1 MSSKNDK
8 KLFLLDGMALAYR
21 SHFALINNPRMTSTG
36 MNTSMVFVFTNTL
49 LEIMAKEAPT
59 HLAVVFDTNKPTFR
73 DEVYPEYKAQRESMP
88 EDIQNGF
95 PYLDRVLAGF
105 KVPVIRKD
113 GFEADDV
120 IGTLAQSAEAAGY
133 LTYMVTPDKD
143 FAQLVT
149 ENTLIFKPGR
159 QGSDPEI
166 QGVDEV
172 LEKWGIAEIDQVVD
186 MLGLMGDVS
195 DNVPGVPGIGPKTA
209 QKLIDKFG
217 SVETLLDS
225 TDQLKGKQKENLET
239 FREQALLSKELVT
252 INTEVPLED
261 VSIDNFVIQEKDD
274 AILKEVF
281 NELEF
286 RILAQRVF
294 GETQD
299 APASSGP
306 QQSLSFNGEVA
317 HEAEPVDPRNLKTL
331 ADVKH
336 DYAIA
341 DTDAKID
348 TLIKDLKKQKTICLD
363 LETSHLSSKSSEI
376 VGIAISTKPHTGTY
390 VPVPVDRDE
399 TLALLEKF
407 RGVIEDSGIA
417 LIGHNVK
424 YDLSVLKW
432 HGFEWGGAIYDTML
446 AGHLTQ
452 PETRMRMDSLAESLL
467 EYKAKPI
474 SDLIGERGKEQKSMR
489 DVPVDE
495 VAEYAVEDADVTLQ
509 LWAKLQPKIAE
520 MGQTEVFEDVE
531 LPLLP
536 VLVNMEY
543 EGIRLDTDVLD
554 QISSNLQKE
563 IEQTRERIFELAGE
577 EFNLNSPKQLG
588 EIFFEKLQLDPNAKR
603 TRKSKQYQTNERILT
618 RLSNRHEI
626 AEKVLHYRESTKL
639 KSTYLDMLPGTVFEQ
654 TGRVHTNYE
663 QAVTATGRM
672 QSSNPN
678 LQNIPVRSDQG
689 REIRKAFV
697 ARDKDHTLLAA
708 DYSQIELR
716 VVADISGDEAMKGA
730 FERGDDIHDMTSM
743 KVFDVDADG
752 VTAEMRRRAKTV
764 NFGIVYGISAFGLS
778 DRLDIPR
785 AQAVDLIESYFTQYP
800 GIRDYMDTTIEFC
813 RDKGYV
819 QTVTGR
825 RRYLR
830 DINSR
835 NATLR
840 SAAERNAINSPIQGS
855 AADMIKIAMAKIHD
869 RIREEG
875 LRSRMLLQV
884 HDELVFD
891 MHKDE
896 TEVLPALVEDEM
908 KTAIELSVPIVVEL
922 GTGDNWLVA
931 H

>member
-1 MSSKNDK
+1 MANDNGEK

-21 SHFALINNPRMTSTG
+21 SHFALINNPRMTSSG

-49 LEIMAKEAPT
+49 LEIMTKEAPT
-59 HLAVVFDTNKPTFR
+59 HLAVVFDTNKPTYR
-73 DEVYPEYKAQRESMP
+73 DEIYPEYKAQRESMP
-88 EDIQNGF
+88 EDISNGF

-120 IGTLAQSAEAAGY
+120 IGTLAQSAESEGF
-133 LTYMVTPDKD
+133 LIYMVTPDKD

-149 ENTLIFKPGR
+149 DNTLIFKPGR

-172 LEKWGIAEIDQVVD
+172 LEKWGIAEVDQVVD
-186 MLGLMGDVS
+186 MLGLMGDTS

-209 QKLIDKFG
+209 QKLIAQFG

-239 FREQALLSKELVT
+239 YRDQALMSKELVT
-252 INTEVPLED
+252 INTGVPLED
-261 VSIDNFVIQEKDD
+261 VAIGDLVIKEKDD
-274 AILKEVF
+274 DILKEVF

-286 RILAQRVF
+286 RVLAQRVF
-294 GETQD
+294 GEAAQG
-299 APASSGP
+299 APSSGP
-306 QQSLSFNGEVA
+306 QQSFSFNGETA
-317 HEAEPVDPRNLKTL
+317 PAEPIDPRNLKTL
-331 ADVKH
+331 DDVKH
-336 DYAIA
+336 SYEIA
-341 DTDAKID
+341 DTDAKVD
-348 TLIKDLKKQKTICLD
+348 SLVKALKKQKTVCMD
-363 LETSHLSSKSSEI
+363 LETSHLSSKGSEI
-376 VGIAISTKPHTGTY
+376 VGVAFSTKPHTGTY
-390 VPVPVDRDE
+390 VPFPEDRDE
-399 TLALLEKF
+399 TIALLETF
-407 RGVIEDSGIA
+407 RDVFEDDGIT
-417 LIGHNVK
+417 LVGHNVK

-432 HGFEWGGAIYDTML
+432 HGFEWSGQIYDTML

-467 EYKAKPI
+467 EYKAKSI
-474 SDLIGERGKEQKSMR
+474 TELIGERGKEQKSMR
-489 DVPVDE
+489 DVPLEE

-509 LWAKLQPKIAE
+509 LWAALEPKIAE
-520 MGQTEVFEDVE
+520 MGQTEVFENVE

-543 EGIRLDTDVLD
+543 EGIRLDTDVLAE
-554 QISSNLQKE
+554 ISDNLQTE
-563 IEQTRERIFELAGE
+563 IDGTRERIFELAGE
-577 EFNLNSPKQLG
+577 EFNMNSPKQLG
-588 EIFFEKLQLDPNAKR
+588 EILFEKLQLDPNAKR

-618 RLSNRHEI
+618 RLANRHEI
-626 AEKVLHYRESTKL
+626 AEKVLHYRESSKL
-639 KSTYLDMLPGTVFEQ
+639 KSTYLDSLPGTVFEK

-697 ARDKDHTLLAA
+697 PRDKDHTLLAA

-716 VVADISGDEAMKGA
+716 IVADISGDEAMKGA

-743 KVFDVDADG
+743 KVWNVDQDG

-800 GIRDYMDTTIEFC
+800 GIRDYMDSTIEFC
-813 RDKGYV
+813 RENGYV

-835 NATLR
+835 NGTLR

-875 LRSRMLLQV
+875 FRSRMLLQV

-896 TEVLPALVEDEM
+896 ADTLPSMVEEEM
-908 KTAIELSVPIVVEL
+908 MNAIPLSVPVVVEL

>member
-1 MSSKNDK
+1 MASEK

-21 SHFALINNPRMTSTG
+21 SHFALVNNPRMTSAG

-49 LEIMAKEAPT
+49 LEIMTKEQPT
-59 HLAVVFDTNKPTFR
+59 HLAVVFDTNKPTHR
-73 DEVYPEYKAQRESMP
+73 DEIYPEYKAQRESMP
-88 EDIQNGF
+88 EDIKAGF

-120 IGTLAQSAEAAGY
+120 IGTLALTAEAEGFQ
-133 LTYMVTPDKD
+133 TYMVTPDKD

-149 ENTLIFKPGR
+149 DNTLLFKPGR

-166 QGVDEV
+166 HGVDEV
-172 LEKWGIAEIDQVVD
+172 LEKWGIAEVDQVIDV
-186 MLGLMGDVS
+186 LGLMGDTS
-195 DNVPGVPGIGPKTA
+195 DNIPGVPGIGPKTA
-209 QKLIDKFG
+209 QKLIAQFG

-225 TDQLKGKQKENLET
+225 TDQLKGKQKENLEN
-239 FREQALLSKELVT
+239 FRDQALMSKELVI
-252 INTEVPLED
+252 INTQVPLDAKIED
-261 VSIDNFVIQEKDD
+261 FKIKDRD
-274 AILKEVF
+274 DDILKEVF

-286 RILAQRVF
+286 RHLGQRVF
-294 GETQD
+294 GE
-299 APASSGP
+299 APQVTPSPSGP
-306 QQSLSFNGEVA
+306 QQSLSFNGEA
-317 HEAEPVDPRNLKTL
+317 AADPEPVDARNLKTL
-331 ADVKH
+331 ADVEH
-336 DYAIA
+336 TYTIA
-341 DTDAKID
+341 DSDEKVDA
-348 TLIKDLKKQKTICLD
+348 LVSDLKNQKLICMD
-363 LETSHLSSKSSEI
+363 LETSHLSSKGSGI
-376 VGIAISTKPHTGTY
+376 VGIAVSTKAHTGSY
-390 VPVPVDRDE
+390 VPVPEDRDE
-399 TLALLEKF
+399 TLAVLEKF
-407 RGVIEDSGIA
+407 RGVIEDDSIG

-432 HGFEWGGAIYDTML
+432 HGFEWRGPIYDTML
-446 AGHLTQ
+446 AGALTQ

-467 EYKAKPI
+467 EYKSRSI
-474 SDLIGERGKEQKSMR
+474 TELIGERGKDQKSMR
-489 DVPVDE
+489 DVPVE
-495 VAEYAVEDADVTLQ
+495 QVAEYAAEDADVTLQ
-509 LWAKLQPKIAE
+509 LWDKLAPKVEE
-520 MGQTEVFEDVE
+520 MGQTKVYENVE

-543 EGIRLDTDVLD
+543 EGIRLDIDVLAE
-554 QISSNLQKE
+554 ISKNLQIE
-563 IEQTRERIFELAGE
+563 IDETRERIFELAGE

-588 EIFFEKLQLDPNAKR
+588 EMFFEKLQLDPNAKR

-618 RLSNRHEI
+618 RLSNKHEI
-626 AEKVLHYRESTKL
+626 AAKVIHYRESTKL
-639 KSTYLDMLPGTVFEQ
+639 KSTYIDTLPGTVFEK

-697 ARDKDHTLLAA
+697 PRDENHTLLAA

-716 VVADISGDEAMKGA
+716 VVAHISGDETMKGA

-743 KVFDVDADG
+743 KVFNVGPDG
-752 VTAEMRRRAKTV
+752 VTAEMRRQAKMV
-764 NFGIVYGISAFGLS
+764 NFGIVFGISAFGLS

-785 AQAVDLIESYFTQYP
+785 AQSVDLIESYFTQYP
-800 GIRDYMDTTIEFC
+800 GVRDYMDSSIEFC
-813 RDKGYV
+813 RENGYV
-819 QTVTGR
+819 QTMTGR

-835 NATLR
+835 NLTLR

-869 RIREEG
+869 RMREAD
-875 LRSRMLLQV
+875 LKSRMLLQV

-896 TEVLPALVEDEM
+896 ADVLPPIVEEEM
-908 KTAIELSVPIVVEL
+908 KTAIPLSVPIVVEL